1 MDVALREEIASLD
14 PPLSRYTMVKR
25 EVAVMSKPS
34 KGIQKRARELA
45 RSGAYIGWRS
55 IAFELQFEP
64 GYAEASAWINCLATQ
79 EELDALCR
87 KARVNRRVDPEAA

>member
-1 MDVALREEIASLD
+1 L
-14 PPLSRYTMVKR
+14 VKR

-34 KGIQKRARELA
+34 NGIQKRARELA
-45 RSGAYIGWRS
+45 LSGEYIGWRS

-64 GYAEASAWINCLATQ
+64 GYAEASAWINSVATQ